1 MKVLEKSICLLFFK
15 SLLTRGFSMK
25 FWSSNTWIL
34 YFVPCLTSLK
44 LNYDFLLTNCRYIEE
59 ILESTLNL
67 FSIHQM
73 GGPVGTSS
81 QLSPIHFIALIDPK
95 AQWFIKWMVS
105 FQTQYSFFFS
115 PLLDLILFPLQKQY
129 DESIFYNQIWKLILK
144 HENPINLKYLW
155 ILFFLYKYF
164 L

>member
-1 MKVLEKSICLLFFK
+1 
-15 SLLTRGFSMK
+15 MK

-44 LNYDFLLTNCRYIEE
+44 LNYDFLLTNFRYIEE

-105 FQTQYSFFFS
+105 LQTQYSFFFS